1 MKKKLAGILAALMV
15 FSMGMT
21 VFASPSPTKDA
32 DLKNDAERLKHDV
45 IAENSSVTLSSEA
58 VNTDDLESVY
68 DAVEEKAGV
77 QCTVLAAV
85 ELSSTEALPSGGVRI
100 TFTVPGITSGTSNVR
115 IYHKTSSGWEV
126 KTPSVGNGYV
136 TATFDSL
143 SPFFVVQ
150 YNSTPSQDDG
160 SVDSTQSEGDGSSD
174 SSAVVYN
181 YNTTNYYTNSN
192 NTNSNNTSTTTNNT
206 NSNNPTTTNNTNSN
220 NGTSTTTYNTNSNN
234 STVTNT
240 SNSASAS
247 GTDKATASSSSTAS
261 KNSSSATSGSSK
273 KSSTT
278 SSSSKKST
286 TSSSSKKK
294 TSTTSSSSKKS
305 TSSANSTNDNSSK
318 NNQTVTVNV
327 NGGGSGSSSAK
338 GGTSTS
344 TTSPKTGASLPALP
358 MIAIFAVMGIAVCGK
373 KARSL

>member
-32 DLKNDAERLKHDV
+32 DMEKEAEKLVTTVQSGSDAVALT
-45 IAENSSVTLSSEA
+45 AEA
-58 VNTDDLESVY
+58 VQKDDLTSVY
-68 DAVEEKAGV
+68 DIVAGKIGSS
-77 QCTVLAAV
+77 TGFNVLAAV
-85 ELSSTEALPSGGVRI
+85 ELKSTSKLPDGGLSI
-100 TFTVPGITSGTSNVR
+100 TFDVSGVTSGEANIR
-115 IYHKTSSGWEV
+115 IYHKKGTDWEV
-126 KTPSVGNGYV
+126 KTPFVGNGYV

-143 SPFFVVQ
+143 SPFFVVR
-150 YNSTPSQDDG
+150 YDSTPSVSDE
-160 SVDSTQSEGDGSSD
+160 SED
-174 SSAVVYN
+174 SSAFVYN